1 LREPVRFRR
10 GRIDFERMRAFGRL
24 LALLGLS
31 LVVMASPREDSPFAR
46 LLQTGSPAPEA
57 RPLPSAAGFSPFSA
71 LAGGDL
77 CSPAPPEISTLPFN
91 DTGTTT
97 GMDDSSTGSLPFAC
111 GIVGS
116 GPTRP
121 GPDVFYRFTIL
132 GPGNSLT
139 FSLTTSSNQFD
150 PAIYVLS
157 ACGNLDT
164 CQGGADDPNTG
175 AGDPE
180 MLTVSNLA
188 AGTYYFGVDSAYPVG
203 PGNPSDGPY
212 ALSVTGSFGVPA
224 TATPTATPTST
235 ATNTPTNT
243 PTPTYTLTNTATPTN
258 TTPTRT
264 PTGTPPTPTR
274 TPTPTTTPTATLTPT
289 PTPPFGFYTVAPC
302 RVADTRDPVGPFGGP
317 PLQAGATRSFT
328 MTGRCSLPQ
337 NATAVSVNITVA
349 SPTTPGYLTVFPL
362 GSARPLASTLNYAT
376 NQIRANNAIVP
387 LGTGGAISIFCA
399 QSSGTTDLIIDV
411 NGYFVSP

>member
-1 LREPVRFRR
+1 LPEPVRFWR
-10 GRIDFERMRAFGRL
+10 GRIDFERMKAFGRL

-97 GMDDSSTGSLPFAC
+97 GMADNSTGSLPGFSPDC

-116 GPTRP
+116 GPSRP

-132 GPGNSLT
+132 GPGNILT

-164 CQGGADDPNTG
+164 CQGGADDPFGG

-212 ALSVTGSFGVPA
+212 ALSVTGSFGVAA

-235 ATNTPTNT
+235 ATNTPTDT
-243 PTPTYTLTNTATPTN
+243 PTPTPTS
-258 TTPTRT
+258 T
-264 PTGTPPTPTR
+264 PTGTPPTPA
-274 TPTPTTTPTATLTPT
+274 PTTTPTPT
-289 PTPPFGFYTVAPC
+289 PQLGFYTVAPC
-302 RVADTRDPVGPFGGP
+302 RVADTRDPVGPFGAP
-317 PLQAGATRSFT
+317 PLQAGAIRNFT

-349 SPTTPGYLTVFPL
+349 GPTTPGYLTVFPL
-362 GSARPLASTLNYAT
+362 GSALPLASTLNYAT

-387 LGTGGAISIFCA
+387 LGTGGAISIFCG
-399 QSSGTTDLIIDV
+399 QSSGTTDVVIDV